1 MYIQIDPLATPDSKV
16 HGANMRPIWGR
27 QDPGGPHVGPMN
39 FAVWGTWP
47 MTVYLSYTPFDKSN
61 GRFLSDAKINMM
73 PSSNLHDFWW
83 VYWMHVRVHFPCQIY
98 WLFVLTPYPRGSK
111 DGECSFFLN
120 QVWIIVNFMR
130 WHLADSDEIVHT
142 SNLRRFLN
150 FTQMSW
156 RLAALLQNHERMNAC
171 HCVSSSVSLCML
183 I

>member
-1 MYIQIDPLATPDSKV
+1 MMWQTWSSVYRYNTANRTSTRDLSLIPRVVDKHTTIVWCTP
-16 HGANMRPIWGR
+16 I
-27 QDPGGPHVGPMN
+27 
-39 FAVWGTWP
+39 
-47 MTVYLSYTPFDKSN
+47 DKSN
-61 GRFLSDAKINMM
+61 GRFFSDAKINMM

-150 FTQMSW
+150 LTQMSW